1 MLQLSIMFYDLTFI
15 SLLQTQQ
22 QPRPVEAGCVTAP
35 AAMWGGGKLLGSFYA
50 DYLDIKIILECKIE
64 PRLSSD
70 QRCGRG
76 MPGCKEQDE

>member
-35 AAMWGGGKLLGSFYA
+35 AVMWGGGKLLGSFYA
-50 DYLDIKIILECKIE
+50 DYLDIKITWVQDGAQIIIRSEV
-64 PRLSSD
+64 
-70 QRCGRG
+70 RG
-76 MPGCKEQDE
+76 LTVGCKEQDQ